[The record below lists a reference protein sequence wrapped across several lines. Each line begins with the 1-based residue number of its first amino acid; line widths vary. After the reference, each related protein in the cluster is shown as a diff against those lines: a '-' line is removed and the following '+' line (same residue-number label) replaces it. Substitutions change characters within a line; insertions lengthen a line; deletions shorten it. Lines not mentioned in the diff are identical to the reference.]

1 MKFTINWLRDH
12 LDFKHSL
19 DDLVIKLNSIGLEVE
34 SYVNP
39 FKDLNEFKIVEII
52 DYKKH
57 PDADRLMYV
66 MLLMEKKIFRL
77 FAEQTML
84 KVD

>member
-12 LDFKHSL
+12 LDFKHNL

-52 DYKKH
+52 DIII
-57 PDADRLMYV
+57 AT
-66 MLLMEKKIFRL
+66 
-77 FAEQTML
+77 QST
-84 KVD
+84 